1 MRPIHTHIYF
11 SHNHNKLHPLDNTM
25 EYSYHHLIAAA
36 TLLLVAAFGVLF
48 STSKTSTT
56 KLVSHHGSSSKSS
69 TLLRRMTELN
79 NVDYEVV
86 NNQNSNKD
94 LVLPNVLL
102 IGAQQSGTTSVSL
115 CIWFIAFRHLICTQ
129 LGHHDISHIISCIS
143 LAPYI
148 S

>member
-1 MRPIHTHIYF
+1 
-11 SHNHNKLHPLDNTM
+11 M

-36 TLLLVAAFGVLF
+36 SLLLVAAFGVLF
-48 STSKTSTT
+48 STSATATT
-56 KLVSHHGSSSKSS
+56 KLLSHGSSSKSS
-69 TLLRRMTELN
+69 TILRRMTELN

-115 CIWFIAFRHLICTQ
+115 C
-129 LGHHDISHIISCIS
+129 
-143 LAPYI
+143 
-148 S
+148 

>member
-1 MRPIHTHIYF
+1 
-11 SHNHNKLHPLDNTM
+11 M
-25 EYSYHHLIAAA
+25 EYSYHQLIAAA

-79 NVDYEVV
+79 HVDYEVV

-115 CIWFIAFRHLICTQ
+115 C
-129 LGHHDISHIISCIS
+129 
-143 LAPYI
+143 
-148 S
+148 

>member
-1 MRPIHTHIYF
+1 MQCELLMRPILHTPTSLII
-11 SHNHNKLHPLDNTM
+11 NCNLDNTM

-36 TLLLVAAFGVLF
+36 SLLLVAAFGVLF
-48 STSKTSTT
+48 STSATATT
-56 KLVSHHGSSSKSS
+56 KLLSHGSSSKSS
-69 TLLRRMTELN
+69 TILRRMTELN

-115 CIWFIAFRHLICTQ
+115 C
-129 LGHHDISHIISCIS
+129 
-143 LAPYI
+143 
-148 S
+148 

>member
-1 MRPIHTHIYF
+1 
-11 SHNHNKLHPLDNTM
+11 M
-25 EYSYHHLIAAA
+25 EYYHHLIAAA
-36 TLLLVAAFGVLF
+36 TLLLVAAFDVLF
-48 STSKTSTT
+48 STSGTATI
-56 KLVSHHGSSSKSS
+56 KLLSHGSSSKSS

-115 CIWFIAFRHLICTQ
+115 CFRLLLFVI
-129 LGHHDISHIISCIS
+129 
-143 LAPYI
+143 
-148 S
+148 

>member
-1 MRPIHTHIYF
+1 MTSEKCRFMKISVSPKHTSPRSPRENSDAMRAVLMRPILHTPTSLII
-11 SHNHNKLHPLDNTM
+11 NCNLDNTM

-36 TLLLVAAFGVLF
+36 TLLLVAACDVLF
-48 STSKTSTT
+48 SNSGTATI
-56 KLVSHHGSSSKSS
+56 KLLSHGSSSKSS

-115 CIWFIAFRHLICTQ
+115 C
-129 LGHHDISHIISCIS
+129 
-143 LAPYI
+143 
-148 S
+148 